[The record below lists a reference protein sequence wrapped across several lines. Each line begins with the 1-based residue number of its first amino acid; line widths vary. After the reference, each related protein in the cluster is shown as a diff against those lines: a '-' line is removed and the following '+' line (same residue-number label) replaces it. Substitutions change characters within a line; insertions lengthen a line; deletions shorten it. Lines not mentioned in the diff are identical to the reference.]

1 MQRESFIFYA
11 SFYSAIVTLPEN
23 EQLLMFK
30 SIVERA
36 LYGKEPSLTGCSK
49 GMYDLISPQIKAN
62 ERRYLNGCKGAEFGR
77 LGGRPK
83 KENKTPKKPQA
94 IPKETPNVNENDN
107 LNLNVTEKDINTTT
121 SKQPKHKYGEHNN
134 VLLTDEEYN
143 KLKELFPADYNKRI
157 NALSEGLALKD
168 YGYKSH
174 YLAVIRWAKNDNERI
189 TSNEKNKRTNET
201 HFDYDQFAE

>member
-36 LYGKEPSLTGCSK
+36 LYGKEPTLSGCSK
-49 GMYDLISPQIKAN
+49 GMYDLIIPQIKAN
-62 ERRYLNGCKGAEFGR
+62 ERRFLNGCKGGA
-77 LGGRPK
+77 PK
-83 KENKTPKKPQA
+83 GNKNAKKQPKNNQKQPND
-94 IPKETPNVNENDN
+94 NVNDN
-107 LNLNVTEKDINTTT
+107 VNLNVTDKDIITPT

-134 VLLTDEEYN
+134 VLLTDDEYL
-143 KLKELFPADYNKRI
+143 KLKERYPTDYEEKI
-157 NALSEGLALKD
+157 NRLSEGIALKG
-168 YGYKSH
+168 YIYKSH
-174 YLAVIRWAKNDNERI
+174 YLAVIKWADNDNGRM
-189 TSNEKNKRTNET
+189 TDNGKNKQINKT

>member
-1 MQRESFIFYA
+1 MERESFIFYS
-11 SFYSAIVTLPEN
+11 SFYSAIITLPDE
-23 EQLLMFK
+23 EQLLLFK
-30 SIVERA
+30 SITERA
-36 LYGKEPSLTGCSK
+36 LYGKEPTLSGCLK
-49 GMYDLISPQIKAN
+49 GMYDLIRPQIIAN
-62 ERRYLNGCKGAEFGR
+62 ERRYLNGCKGGA
-77 LGGRPK
+77 PK
-83 KENKTPKKPQA
+83 GNKNAKKQPKNNQKQPND
-94 IPKETPNVNENDN
+94 NVNENVN
-107 LNLNVTEKDINTTT
+107 ENVTDKDIKT
-121 SKQPKHKYGEHNN
+121 STSKHKYGEHNN